1 MKKQYLQFT
10 LVLIFALAM
19 GLPVFGMGNAPA
31 TTATG
36 GAKMEGSSTA
46 NQSLSVTEDT
56 WVYAFRPDRNYGNG
70 GGWKDITN
78 PDEPV
83 TLPKMFLGFG
93 GEDKKIVLLKFDL
106 SSLAEGKT
114 INKAEVLVYNDFA
127 GSDAAINVAAKRIT
141 SSWDEMKVTYRS
153 QPKTGPVLSTTS
165 LRGSI
170 GYKQEGKWYR
180 FDVTDAVNSWQ
191 AGSPNY
197 GIMLDPEGES
207 GVDFDLVARE
217 YKGKA
222 EFSPRLEISY

>member
-1 MKKQYLQFT
+1 MDKNYRQLT
-10 LVLIFALAM
+10 LVFILTMVMI
-19 GLPVFGMGNAPA
+19 LPAFSMGNAPA

-36 GAKMEGSSTA
+36 GTKMAETTTA
-46 NQSLSVTEDT
+46 GQVLNVTEDT

-70 GGWKDITN
+70 GGWKDRTN
-78 PDEPV
+78 PGEPV

-106 SSLAEGKT
+106 SSLAKGKT

-127 GSDAAINVAAKRIT
+127 GSDAAIKVAAKRII
-141 SSWDEMKVTYRS
+141 SSWDEMKATYRN

-170 GYKQEGKWYR
+170 GYKQPGKWYR
-180 FDVTDAVNSWQ
+180 FDVTEAARAWQ
-191 AGSPNY
+191 AGSTNY

-217 YKGKA
+217 YQQKA
-222 EFSPRLEISY
+222 EYTPRLEISY